1 MNLRHGLNT
10 THLCYVIIKTETIAP
25 EQPATGAVISIG
37 DCDIHVNDCDI
48 DHCGRLSKAER
59 NLDDTATLISLL
71 LLLLLLGVHFASVNL
86 GIL

>member
-1 MNLRHGLNT
+1 MNLGHGLNT
-10 THLCYVIIKTETIAP
+10 TYLRYVIIKTEKTAP
-25 EQPATGAVISIG
+25 EQPATGAVISIS
-37 DCDIHVNDCDI
+37 DCDIHVNHCDI

-71 LLLLLLGVHFASVNL
+71 LLLLLLGVLSASVNL